1 MKRHERMTMMPDIAG
16 KRRYDF
22 VVVGARCAGA
32 SVAML
37 LARAGAKVLVIDR
50 QEYGSDRLSTHAL
63 MRGAVMQLKHW
74 GVLETLIEQGTP
86 KITRTVFHYGAESIP
101 VAIKPEWGVDWLIAP
116 RRTVLDRVLVDA
128 ARSAGAEFR
137 FGMVLTD
144 FVRAKS
150 GRICGIQARDSNGDV
165 IEIQTDMV
173 IGADGRQ
180 SQVARLAEAQVYR
193 QARNSTGVVFG
204 YFDDFVIDGFQ
215 WYFGKNTAAGAIP
228 TNDGQTCVFVS
239 AAASEYANIFQES
252 QSAGFR
258 TLAEANSKSLAARLD
273 QASLAGKLRGFI
285 GCPGYFR
292 QSYGDGWAL
301 VGDAGYF
308 KDPMTA
314 HGITDALRDAG
325 LLADALTGAS
335 VNDLALYQS
344 WRDVLSAELFQIT
357 DAVASF
363 DWDMSTV
370 KKLHHK
376 LSNSMKSE
384 CEYLAQSM
392 EAPKLAA

>member
-1 MKRHERMTMMPDIAG
+1 MTRISNIVGMN
-16 KRRYDF
+16 RYDF

-74 GVLETLIEQGTP
+74 DVLDRLIELGTP
-86 KITRTVFHYGAESIP
+86 KITRTTFHYGAESVP
-101 VAIKPEWGVDWLIAP
+101 VDIKPEWGVDWLIAP
-116 RRTVLDRVLVDA
+116 RRTVLDRVLVDEA
-128 ARSAGAEFR
+128 KCAGAEFR

-150 GRICGIQARDSNGDV
+150 GRICGILATDDNGNV
-165 IEIQTDMV
+165 VEIQTDMV

-180 SQVARLAEAQVYR
+180 SQVARLAEAKVYR
-193 QARNSTGVVFG
+193 RGKNCTAVVFG
-204 YFDDFVIDGFQ
+204 YYNDVPNDGSQ
-215 WYFGKNTAAGAIP
+215 WYFGNKTAAGTMP

-239 AAASEYANIFQES
+239 TMASEFADTFRGNLP
-252 QSAGFR
+252 AGFR
-258 TLAEANSKSLAARLD
+258 RMAKANSTSLDDMLAGARL
-273 QASLAGKLRGFI
+273 SGKLRGFI

-292 QSYGDGWAL
+292 QSFGEGWAL
-301 VGDAGYF
+301 VGDAAYF

-325 LLADALTGAS
+325 LLADALTGAG

-344 WRDVLSAELFQIT
+344 WRDVLSAELFQVT
-357 DAVASF
+357 DEIASF
-363 DWDMSTV
+363 NWDMAAV
-370 KKLHHK
+370 QKLHHQ
-376 LSNSMKSE
+376 LSKSMRSE

-392 EAPKLAA
+392 ETPKLAA